1 MSIFVK
7 YILSISIF
15 LSATIN
21 KYKAIKRMNNNF
33 MGVIIFV

>member
-21 KYKAIKRMNNNF
+21 KYKAIKRMNKNF
-33 MGVIIFV
+33 IAAIIFV